1 MDSINN
7 VANKPFLISNAEKGQ
22 VKKNGDFQ
30 EILKTLVSNVD
41 KQIKEANQL
50 SEEFA
55 IGKKRNLSEI
65 MIASNKA
72 ELSLKFLIQIRNKLL
87 EAYQE
92 ITRMHF

>member
-7 VANKPFLISNAEKGQ
+7 VANKPFLISNTEKDQ

-30 EILKTLVSNVD
+30 DILKSLVSSVD
-41 KQIKEANQL
+41 KQLKEANQL

-55 IGKKRNLSEI
+55 IGKRRNLSEI